1 MKNQGNFKLNKHMN
15 NVYSFLHDKLNSKLL
30 FHRQTNLKKENKK
43 DKVDINSSKYHLIKE
58 KENENFN
65 NEKKSSSSTPKR
77 LNVDSLFSDETLA
90 NNFTFHLSMND
101 NPICNNKKE
110 AIIYE
115 KRFNNDDD
123 YNSKCNFIDFSFL
136 VNKQNQTNE
145 KKLNFG
151 EDPYSIYKKLNIHL
165 DKGFI
170 ANETKDEILNFIKNI
185 YSFPVFKFKSSIK
198 NTKNN
203 ELIKQGYNDN
213 SQKSEIIDSLS
224 KNIFPVRHVYNI
236 PIIIENNQLKENQ
249 VNDGDFNKVNSDDF
263 LCDDN
268 DNNMDNYNLIRNN
281 KTFSKDKHKLKANNE
296 KSLIYKRNTKFTI
309 CLDEI
314 SFDDNNIRNKH
325 YSKKIKRDKGYYI
338 KLNNE

>member
-15 NVYSFLHDKLNSKLL
+15 NVYSFLHDKLNSEIL
-30 FHRQTNLKKENKK
+30 FNKQNNLKKENKK
-43 DKVDINSSKYHLIKE
+43 NKKDIDFSKYHLIKE
-58 KENENFN
+58 KENETFSYE
-65 NEKKSSSSTPKR
+65 EKASSSIIKR
-77 LNVDSLFSDETLA
+77 LNVDSLFSDEALA

-101 NPICNNKKE
+101 NPICSNKKE
-110 AIIYE
+110 TIIYE

-123 YNSKCNFIDFSFL
+123 YSSKCNFIDFSFL
-136 VNKQNQTNE
+136 VNKQSQTNE

-151 EDPYSIYKKLNIHL
+151 EDPYSIYKKLNNHL
-165 DKGFI
+165 DEGFI

-185 YSFPVFKFKSSIK
+185 NSFPVFKFKSSTK

-203 ELIKQGYNDN
+203 ELIKHGYNDN
-213 SQKSEIIDSLS
+213 SQKSENIDSLS
-224 KNIFPVRHVYNI
+224 KNIFPVRHVYNV
-236 PIIIENNQLKENQ
+236 PIIIENNKLKENQ
-249 VNDGDFNKVNSDDF
+249 VNDEDFNKVNSDDSSS
-263 LCDDN
+263 D

-281 KTFSKDKHKLKANNE
+281 TTFSKDKHKLKANNE
-296 KSLIYKRNTKFTI
+296 KSLIYKRNSKFTI

-314 SFDDNNIRNKH
+314 SFDDDNIRNKH

>member
-15 NVYSFLHDKLNSKLL
+15 NVYSFLHDKLNSEIL
-30 FHRQTNLKKENKK
+30 FNKQNNLKKENNKHK
-43 DKVDINSSKYHLIKE
+43 EDINSSKYHLIKE
-58 KENENFN
+58 KEKDNFINE
-65 NEKKSSSSTPKR
+65 EKASSSTTKR
-77 LNVDSLFSDETLA
+77 LNVDSLFSDEALA
-90 NNFTFHLSMND
+90 NNFTFHLSMHD
-101 NPICNNKKE
+101 NPIYSKKKE
-110 AIIYE
+110 DIIYE

-123 YNSKCNFIDFSFL
+123 YSCKCNFIDFSFL
-136 VNKQNQTNE
+136 DDSKNKTNE

-151 EDPYSIYKKLNIHL
+151 EDPYSIYKKLNNQL
-165 DKGFI
+165 KEGFI
-170 ANETKDEILNFIKNI
+170 TNETKDEILNFIKNM
-185 YSFPVFKFKSSIK
+185 YSFPVFKFKPSSE
-198 NTKNN
+198 NTENK
-203 ELIKQGYNDN
+203 ELTNRNYNDN
-213 SQKSEIIDSLS
+213 SQKNENIESLS

-249 VNDGDFNKVNSDDF
+249 VNDGDFNKVNSEDSSSDDIN
-263 LCDDN
+263 L
-268 DNNMDNYNLIRNN
+268 DNYKLIQNN

-314 SFDDNNIRNKH
+314 SFDNDNIKNKH